1 MAEKT
6 FIILLD
12 RLHVCALFQV
22 NTLMISFACEHMHAI
37 ATYLFFI
44 NLLSLDGFIPST
56 EETSFP
62 LVSRFYLL
70 FFFLMHILFSPHN
83 AYKDKF
89 YMYMPECITI
99 RTLRNECSR
108 FWLTWVKEKGDRRTQ
123 SNFLMDM
130 QVSLSG
136 DMIEHRVNRRGNYVP
151 TKKTSANTDDSLA
164 KLVHFKWAYC
174 LLYNV
179 LMYS

>member
-1 MAEKT
+1 MLTFEKKMAEKT

-70 FFFLMHILFSPHN
+70 FFIYL
-83 AYKDKF
+83 
-89 YMYMPECITI
+89 
-99 RTLRNECSR
+99 LRSFEGYQAT
-108 FWLTWVKEKGDRRTQ
+108 FKG
-123 SNFLMDM
+123 
-130 QVSLSG
+130 G
-136 DMIEHRVNRRGNYVP
+136 
-151 TKKTSANTDDSLA
+151 
-164 KLVHFKWAYC
+164 
-174 LLYNV
+174 
-179 LMYS
+179 